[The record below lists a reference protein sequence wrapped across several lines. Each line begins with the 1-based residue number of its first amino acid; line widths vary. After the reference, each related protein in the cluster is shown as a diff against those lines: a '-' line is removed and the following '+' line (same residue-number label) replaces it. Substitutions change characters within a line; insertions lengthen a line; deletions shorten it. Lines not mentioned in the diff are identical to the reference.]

1 VFLAYKFYNDLAFYD
16 VIGHISTTLNQI
28 IFFENN
34 DDPCKGMKKR
44 TEFRLWVTLG
54 YVLELNEVIAPMAT
68 LQLTLP
74 TDTSKVISSNA

>member
-1 VFLAYKFYNDLAFYD
+1 MFLAYKFYNDLAFYD
-16 VIGHISTTLNQI
+16 VIGHISTTLNQ

-54 YVLELNEVIAPMAT
+54 YVLELNEVNVPM
-68 LQLTLP
+68 P
-74 TDTSKVISSNA
+74 TSEVHS